1 MKYCPNPECGG
12 LQKFQT
18 ISEFNDTAIL
28 CADCGATLASGAAP
42 DTLPGSKPAPDPDL
56 KLVPVLTA
64 SQEADIVIIE
74 SLLAEAGIPYL
85 ARGEKIQDLFGI
97 GRVVEVNPITGPVEF
112 TVAAADV
119 EAARQVLAD
128 FLPAEQTEID

>member
-1 MKYCPNPECGG
+1 M
-12 LQKFQT
+12 
-18 ISEFNDTAIL
+18 
-28 CADCGATLASGAAP
+28 
-42 DTLPGSKPAPDPDL
+42 
-56 KLVPVLTA
+56 LTA

-85 ARGEKIQDLFGI
+85 ARGERIQDLFGL
-97 GRVVEVNPITGPVEF
+97 GRVVIVTPITGPVEF

-128 FLPAEQTEID
+128 FLPAEQTKTD

>member
-18 ISEFNDTAIL
+18 ISEFNDTATV

-42 DTLPGSKPAPDPDL
+42 DTLPGAKPAPEPNL
-56 KLVPVLTA
+56 ELVPVLTA

-74 SLLAEAGIPYL
+74 SLLVGAEIPYL
-85 ARGEKIQDLFGI
+85 ARGERIQDLFGL
-97 GRVVEVNPITGPVEF
+97 GRVVVVNPITGPVEF
-112 TVAAADV
+112 TVAASDV

-128 FLPAEQTEID
+128 FLSEEETETD